1 MCTPV
6 AVYPYTQP
14 VRFSQA
20 LRPEEA
26 EASPAPVPARQL
38 VEGRRLEAQE
48 GRRRRQPGQLCPAAA
63 AQGGGQDVPANAREQ
78 QVPNELLAFLS
89 RLLSLRRLTSRLM
102 CVHRRPCIRGRRRG
116 GAAGCRRRPTSRRRE
131 RGARA
136 VRRPRRSVSRRGGD
150 IRTQEWPRSI
160 CCFGLHD
167 SPARVVREG
176 SRLAA
181 DASWSVG

>member
-38 VEGRRLEAQE
+38 EEGRRLEAQE

-63 AQGGGQDVPANAREQ
+63 AQGEGQDVPANARKQ

-116 GAAGCRRRPTSRRRE
+116 GAGFPA
-131 RGARA
+131 
-136 VRRPRRSVSRRGGD
+136 RPRRACVGRQRSRRN
-150 IRTQEWPRSI
+150 
-160 CCFGLHD
+160 
-167 SPARVVREG
+167 G
-176 SRLAA
+176 ST
-181 DASWSVG
+181 S